1 MSAGTICSRTFV
13 TAFPGETVRAAA
25 QRMQFNGVGSLVV
38 VEPGATAEVR
48 GVITDRD
55 ITLRCVAPGLD
66 PDATLVAAVM
76 TAPVVTVD
84 QDTPVEEAVQ
94 AMARA
99 GTRRLVVTGIG
110 RKAVGILAVDDV
122 LDLVIGELGPLAQ
135 LLARQRPHVPA

>member
-1 MSAGTICSRTFV
+1 MSAGRICSRVFA

-25 QRMQFNGVGSLVV
+25 QRMQLSGVGSLVV
-38 VEPGATAEVR
+38 VEPGATAEAR

-76 TAPVVTVD
+76 TAPVVAVD
-84 QDTPVEEAVQ
+84 ENTPVEDAVE

-99 GTRRLVVTGIG
+99 GTRRLVVTGVG
-110 RKAVGILAVDDV
+110 RKAVGILAMDDV
-122 LDLVIGELGPLAQ
+122 LDLVAGELGPIAQ
-135 LLARQRPHVPA
+135 LLARQRPHVLA

>member
-1 MSAGTICSRTFV
+1 MSAGRICSRTFA
-13 TAFPGETVRAAA
+13 TAFPGETVRVAA
-25 QRMQFNGVGSLVV
+25 QRMQRNRVGSLVV
-38 VEPGATAEVR
+38 VEPGETVEAR

-76 TAPVVTVD
+76 TAPVMTVD
-84 QDTPVEEAVQ
+84 EDTPVEAAVE

-110 RKAVGILAVDDV
+110 RKAVGILAMDDV
-122 LDLVIGELGPLAQ
+122 LDLVAEELGPIAR
-135 LLARQRPHVPA
+135 LLAKQQPQVPA